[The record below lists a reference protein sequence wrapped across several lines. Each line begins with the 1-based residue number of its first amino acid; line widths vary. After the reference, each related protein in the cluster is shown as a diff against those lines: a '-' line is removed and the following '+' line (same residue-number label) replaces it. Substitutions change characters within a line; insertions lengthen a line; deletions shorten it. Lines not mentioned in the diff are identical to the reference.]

1 MKNRVLKSTAAVLL
15 VFWFSSFFAIADAKD
30 DLSARAEED
39 LCAKADAVYL
49 EMHDEYTLNEDG
61 STIHRH
67 SHKVKLL
74 TYYSFHR
81 LLGESFIVY
90 NPEYQELKIYRSRTT
105 MADGKEVDST
115 PNAFNEVL
123 PAFCSMAPPYMGLRE
138 MVVTHLGTERQAVLE
153 LDYEIRSKAGFVP
166 FLMGEEIFADAHPIL
181 KKKVDIHVPKGTV
194 LKSRL
199 FNSDADVAVTDGG
212 SFTTYSWSLTDLPLV
227 PGEAMKADS
236 ADFAPHLVFS
246 TCPSWDEAAKTLAE
260 RFEATCCT
268 MSAADEALAALV
280 KKSDDPVALM
290 RAVNRFVADD
300 VAGVAIDPALLGY
313 RLRPAAETFAS
324 SLGSSFDR
332 AALLAALLGKAGLC
346 AKPVLLSRHCN
357 VADDVP
363 SWHQFNDCRVVC
375 TPGGGAAH
383 PVVLDPARVVGSSVD
398 ERMAGR
404 TLFSPLSKGDKLH
417 ALPKSCKCT
426 NRVAADL
433 DLVLDEQNRLT
444 GRVRLTVAGGLN
456 PFLQLTVG
464 SETWAA
470 QRMARLVPGAQFDGV
485 RATRL
490 SETESVFVGSI
501 KTPVA
506 LSVSNGLIEYT
517 LPGCPDGAIDM
528 HLPLAAETRAT
539 PLRLPRA
546 VTETVNLELSLP
558 EGTKVVVAPESAE
571 MIGLPASMNTTL
583 SVDGAVLKAKRS
595 LWVRQ
600 SIAAEDYPALRAVL
614 IEWSAPDA
622 RRVILEPK
630 S

>member
-1 MKNRVLKSTAAVLL
+1 
-15 VFWFSSFFAIADAKD
+15 
-30 DLSARAEED
+30 
-39 LCAKADAVYL
+39 
-49 EMHDEYTLNEDG
+49 
-61 STIHRH
+61 
-67 SHKVKLL
+67 
-74 TYYSFHR
+74 
-81 LLGESFIVY
+81 
-90 NPEYQELKIYRSRTT
+90 
-105 MADGKEVDST
+105 
-115 PNAFNEVL
+115 
-123 PAFCSMAPPYMGLRE
+123 
-138 MVVTHLGTERQAVLE
+138 
-153 LDYEIRSKAGFVP
+153 
-166 FLMGEEIFADAHPIL
+166 
-181 KKKVDIHVPKGTV
+181 
-194 LKSRL
+194 
-199 FNSDADVAVTDGG
+199 
-212 SFTTYSWSLTDLPLV
+212 
-227 PGEAMKADS
+227 
-236 ADFAPHLVFS
+236 
-246 TCPSWDEAAKTLAE
+246 
-260 RFEATCCT
+260 
-268 MSAADEALAALV
+268 
-280 KKSDDPVALM
+280 
-290 RAVNRFVADD
+290 
-300 VAGVAIDPALLGY
+300 
-313 RLRPAAETFAS
+313 
-324 SLGSSFDR
+324 
-332 AALLAALLGKAGLC
+332 
-346 AKPVLLSRHCN
+346 
-357 VADDVP
+357 
-363 SWHQFNDCRVVC
+363 
-375 TPGGGAAH
+375 
-383 PVVLDPARVVGSSVD
+383 
-398 ERMAGR
+398 
-404 TLFSPLSKGDKLH
+404 
-417 ALPKSCKCT
+417 
-426 NRVAADL
+426 VAADL